1 LLVFQTPNEK
11 RTLKRKRTLL
21 NKGPCDE
28 CGEMGTVKINIRYFG
43 NSPPAPEKMFV
54 CDNHWSKVLSDLTA
68 RLIALKKQDKV
79 SGGAI
84 SLMPTLTS
92 LRESRE
98 NCLKM
103 NSS

>member
-1 LLVFQTPNEK
+1 MPDEE
-11 RTLKRKRTLL
+11 
-21 NKGPCDE
+21 PCKE
-28 CGEMGTVKINIRYFG
+28 CGKMGTVKISAKYFG
-43 NSPPAPEKMFV
+43 NSPPAPEEAFA
-54 CDNHWSKVLSDLTA
+54 CNDHWPKVLNDLTA
-68 RLIALKKQDKV
+68 RLTALKKQKSV
-79 SGGAI
+79 SGGVI